1 MKNIENTIWFK
12 LCGIV
17 FAILLVGAFVF
28 IASFLSVNIGK
39 FLIPLTKG
47 IAKSRYEYQKELNQ
61 TINGDEV
68 KPVYETDKVICF
80 EKYNVAT
87 NSSSL
92 SCVNK
97 EVKGSK

>member
-1 MKNIENTIWFK
+1 MKNIENFICTIFAFI
-12 LCGIV
+12 LFV
-17 FAILLVGAFVF
+17 FLIGGFLF
-28 IASFLSVNIGK
+28 IASFLFVNISK
-39 FLIPLTKG
+39 FLIPLTGG

-61 TINGDEV
+61 AINGNEV
-68 KPVYETDKVICF
+68 KPIYKTEKVICF

-97 EVKGSK
+97 KTK